1 MLSFSHTKFSS
12 SYLHLMGSGS
22 ADEHFNESDS
32 GVEGLYTIRVLTSD
46 SNCQHSQM
54 LVYLNIATKL

>member
-22 ADEHFNESDS
+22 ADKNFSESDS
-32 GVEGLYTIRVLTSD
+32 GVEGLDTIRVLSLD
-46 SNCQHSQM
+46 SNCQHS
-54 LVYLNIATKL
+54 